1 MTELWRVLI
10 LVVSDRRVRIRELYT
25 HTHVHTYYK
34 ALIALQTTSYATL
47 FRPTTAIIAPMKGDE
62 IHMMDAQ
69 GGVYVYP
76 TVAVT
81 TRTNSKRT
89 SDLTVHSLTAMTP
102 QLFFFVWP
110 SL

>member
-1 MTELWRVLI
+1 
-10 LVVSDRRVRIRELYT
+10 
-25 HTHVHTYYK
+25 
-34 ALIALQTTSYATL
+34 LQTTSYATL